1 MFIQKNKAASFVVSF
16 QNVFSSSDHLNVI
29 ATNFDYTVAKTWRKK
44 WSPKSNIMV
53 ACMPADI
60 GKNTCIIEIVVF
72 TLYLRKSSQSA
83 S

>member
-1 MFIQKNKAASFVVSF
+1 MFIQKNKAVSFVVSF

-29 ATNFDYTVAKTWRKK
+29 TTNFDYTVAKTWRKK
-44 WSPKSNIMV
+44 WSPKSNITV

-60 GKNTCIIEIVVF
+60 GKNIIEIVVF